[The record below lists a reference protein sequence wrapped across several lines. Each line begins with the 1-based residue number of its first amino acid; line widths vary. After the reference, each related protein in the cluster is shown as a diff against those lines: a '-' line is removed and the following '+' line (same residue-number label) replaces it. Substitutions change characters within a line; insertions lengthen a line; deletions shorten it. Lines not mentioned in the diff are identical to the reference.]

1 MKFNLLRSLLWPIYR
16 HETKKLL
23 PMVIML
29 FLLSFNQSTLWNLKD
44 ALVVTTS
51 GAEIIPFIKVWAI
64 LPSTIFLTWIFT
76 YLSNK
81 FSQEKVFYLLTSSFL
96 FFYGLFAFIIY
107 PYRDQLHPTESANF
121 LEMILPLGFKGLVSM
136 YRHWTFTGF
145 YVICELWN
153 TMVISI
159 LFWGFANVITHT
171 TEGGRF
177 YGVLSIAYNLAIIAA
192 GLVSIAIAQYGVFN
206 TGILLGHGT
215 WEQTMMLLMIVVI
228 TNGLLIMGVFR
239 WMHKKVLTQPKEKIH
254 QKEDKL
260 SLRECLQHVGQ
271 SRYLICIAV
280 MVVGYSLVINMA
292 EVIWKDQLRSLY
304 PTTLDYNRYINVL
317 QVIQGALAVVL
328 SLVIANLIRFFGWTP
343 TALATP
349 VIMLLL
355 CGLFFSAMFFPN
367 AVGVI
372 TPLTTVVFIG
382 ALQNSFSKACKY
394 SIFDSTKEMAFIP
407 LSFECKLKG
416 KTAIDGIGYRFGKSG
431 GSLILQGLLLLFSS
445 VSASTPYAA
454 VILLAVLL
462 IWIYCVN
469 SLAKTKEIKSLE
481 CTIPT
486 EWQTSRN

>member
-1 MKFNLLRSLLWPIYR
+1 MDFNLLRSLFWPIYR

-23 PMVIML
+23 PMVIIL

-76 YLSNK
+76 YLSNR
-81 FSQEKVFYLLTSSFL
+81 FRQEKVFYLLTSSFL

-121 LEMILPLGFKGLVSM
+121 LETILPLGFKGLVSM

-145 YVICELWN
+145 YVVCELWN

-159 LFWGFANVITHT
+159 LFWGFANVITST

-177 YGVLSIAYNLAIIAA
+177 YGVLSIAYNFAIVAA
-192 GLVSIAIAQYGVFN
+192 GLVSIAIAQYGMSN
-206 TGILLGHGT
+206 TGIYLGHGT
-215 WEQTMMLLMIVVI
+215 WEQNMMLLMVVI
-228 TNGLLIMGVFR
+228 IANGLLIMGVFR
-239 WMHKKVLTQPKEKIH
+239 WMHKKVLAQPEENIL

-260 SLRECLQHVGQ
+260 SLRECFHHVGQ

-280 MVVGYSLVINMA
+280 IVVGYSLVINMV

-304 PTTLDYNRYINVL
+304 PTTLDYNHYINML
-317 QVIQGALAVVL
+317 QVVQGILAVFL
-328 SLVIANLIRFFGWTP
+328 SLGIASLIRFFGWTS

-355 CGLFFSAMFFPN
+355 CGLFFSAIFFPN
-367 AVGVI
+367 AIGVI
-372 TPLTTVVFIG
+372 TPLATVVFIG
-382 ALQNSFSKACKY
+382 GIQNSFSKACKY
-394 SIFDSTKEMAFIP
+394 SLFDSTKEMAFIP
-407 LSFECKLKG
+407 LSFESKLKG

-481 CTIPT
+481 SSLSQ
-486 EWQTSRN
+486 WQTSRN